1 MTSIVH
7 SFPSETRFCI
17 ETRND
22 KGTFKLLVIHFKG
35 EELRK
40 GSHNYTVVY
49 TARTFHSSVT
59 MTVTMLSFLKPQGS
73 LRYRCW
79 KINKHTGKHILLKF
93 LVLVKLLCF
102 DYCQDSWINLKI
114 YRLLN
119 LSYLV
124 ILCLS
129 LGSFIF

>member
-7 SFPSETRFCI
+7 SFLNERQFCI
-17 ETRND
+17 ETGND
-22 KGTFKLLVIHFKG
+22 QGTFKLLAIHFKG

-40 GSHNYTVVY
+40 GSHNYTVVC
-49 TARTFHSSVT
+49 TPWTFHPSVT
-59 MTVTMLSFLKPQGS
+59 VTVTMLPFLKPQGN

-79 KINKHTGKHILLKF
+79 KINKHIRKHILLKF
-93 LVLVKLLCF
+93 LVLVKLECF
-102 DYCQDSWINLKI
+102 NYCQDSRVSLKI
-114 YRLLN
+114 YQLLN

-124 ILCLS
+124 IFCLS